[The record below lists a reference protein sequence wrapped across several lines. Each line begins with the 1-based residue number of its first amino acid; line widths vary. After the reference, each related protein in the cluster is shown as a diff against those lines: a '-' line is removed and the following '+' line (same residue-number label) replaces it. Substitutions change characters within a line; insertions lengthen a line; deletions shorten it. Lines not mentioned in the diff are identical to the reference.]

1 MTACE
6 QLSERM
12 PMVAARRGEWTID
25 EAAHL
30 ASCPDCT
37 AEWRLVG
44 RVRRLGDG
52 LPPVDPAS
60 IALRVRERMT
70 AAGASTQVIPIRSP
84 RRTVYW
90 GLAIAAAAVLAV
102 ALPRWRSVDPANP
115 TADRTTVVAGQVLS
129 ELDDLSA
136 QELAALLREF
146 PSAPGVEKSE
156 PGGTEDLNLEELER
170 VLRSWEG

>member
-1 MTACE
+1 MTVCE
-6 QLSERM
+6 RLSERM
-12 PMVAARRGEWTID
+12 PMVAARRSEWTVD

-70 AAGASTQVIPIRSP
+70 AAGPSTNVIPIRSP
-84 RRTVYW
+84 RRTMYL

-102 ALPRWRSVDPANP
+102 AVPRWRSADPANP
-115 TADRTTVVAGQVLS
+115 TAARMTAVAGQVLS

-136 QELAALLREF
+136 QELDELLREF
-146 PSAPGVEKSE
+146 PSASGAEKSE
-156 PGGTEDLNLEELER
+156 PAGTEDLNAEELER